1 MHAAPERSHGRVID
15 ATSGTACWQC
25 CHSNVRHPDMQPR
38 ERSHAQWQRQP
49 CITWTPLS
57 SVVCS
62 GPCTKAQ
69 MIRLTMAGRTSMTR
83 RRTHHNGRIHDSSF
97 KVRALMSLRF
107 HHRNAPQTDSSM
119 GGTFHPFEHCVLE
132 VRVRKSMCH
141 HAGQRLRVHAFNSTG
156 DRAQAS
162 IRVSSLLLA
171 VTVMGMLAIFVCRIA
186 YLHAYFP
193 DLLFPTKQRKTR
205 HRVRNKMKNQARSS
219 ICKTPQQLFQDLNRT
234 WLSMHD
240 THVSATKAC

>member
-1 MHAAPERSHGRVID
+1 MAASAVHHLDSFELSGVQWTVHQGPDDPPYYGRPYFHD
-15 ATSGTACWQC
+15 SQADTS
-25 CHSNVRHPDMQPR
+25 
-38 ERSHAQWQRQP
+38 QWQDPRQQ
-49 CITWTPLS
+49 LQ
-57 SVVCS
+57 
-62 GPCTKAQ
+62 GA
-69 MIRLTMAGRTSMTR
+69 R
-83 RRTHHNGRIHDSSF
+83 
-97 KVRALMSLRF
+97 LMSLRF
-107 HHRNAPQTDSSM
+107 HHRNAPQMVCCM
-119 GGTFHPFEHCVLE
+119 GGTFHPVEHCVLE

-219 ICKTPQQLFQDLNRT
+219 ICITQQQLFQDLNPT
-234 WLSMHD
+234 WLGMHD